1 MIFEV
6 PFQPQPFHGSLSPCP
21 SFPRRWKQ
29 RSFVIFLHPTPHSVT
44 GEHTHTKKRLKGDE
58 NHCKLS
64 VCFDFHSLVLL
75 DHLLASSGMGS
86 EVCTAFGI
94 RAGKAA
100 FLGEKK
106 NGFCRSGGKSGVK
119 TSPALPAFPGAP
131 EKFPPR
137 CFQGCFVVFPPL
149 WGDSAT
155 GCEMLHVILPKEE
168 GSVPCRNI
176 SELMFVPSPGSGQN
190 VKACSELEIF

>member
-1 MIFEV
+1 M
-6 PFQPQPFHGSLSPCP
+6 
-21 SFPRRWKQ
+21 R
-29 RSFVIFLHPTPHSVT
+29 
-44 GEHTHTKKRLKGDE
+44 
-58 NHCKLS
+58 
-64 VCFDFHSLVLL
+64 
-75 DHLLASSGMGS
+75 
-86 EVCTAFGI
+86 
-94 RAGKAA
+94 
-100 FLGEKK
+100 
-106 NGFCRSGGKSGVK
+106 

-155 GCEMLHVILPKEE
+155 GCEMLNVILPKEE